1 MHKGLVIVPFPLDDE
16 GVANRKL
23 QLKSVKLGPDIDFD
37 FRPVRAS
44 CTSFMSDHDWFLM
57 DAGCFEAGLTAQ
69 EEGYDAVVIDATSDS
84 AASALRSVLDIPVVA
99 PGRTAMLYALMLGAR
114 FGVLAMNEAGCFN
127 HWQWA
132 EQRNL
137 SQFMAAAEP
146 IGGGKTDVAKLM
158 TGKEEDMFPLMKAA
172 AERAMAKGADVILL
186 GSTTMHQAGTW
197 LNENLPVPVVNP
209 GPLTYKMAETMI
221 SLGHSH
227 SRQAYPAPIV
237 EKPGMIHAMMHAAA
251 DYETREAAKAELKKT
266 TKRKAA
272 KKKGK
277 ATKKKVVKKV
287 AKKAART
294 VTKRKAPKKAASKT
308 AKHR

>member
-1 MHKGLVIVPFPLDDE
+1 MPKGLVIVPFPLDDE

-84 AASALRSVLDIPVVA
+84 AAGALRSVLDIPVVA

-209 GPLTYKMAETMI
+209 GPLTYKMVETMI
-221 SLGHSH
+221 SLGHTH
-227 SRQAYPAPIV
+227 SRQAHPAPMV
-237 EKPGMIHAMMHAAA
+237 EKSGMIHAMMRAAA
-251 DYETREAAKAELKKT
+251 SYEKREAAKGKAKAKPKKIAAP
-266 TKRKAA
+266 KKA
-272 KKKGK
+272 K
-277 ATKKKVVKKV
+277 ATKRKV
-287 AKKAART
+287 AKKTAKKATARAA
-294 VTKRKAPKKAASKT
+294 TKRKTARPVRKKA
-308 AKHR
+308 RR

>member
-1 MHKGLVIVPFPLDDE
+1 MPKGLVIVPFPLDDE

-23 QLKSVKLGPDIDFD
+23 QLQSVRLGPDIDFD
-37 FRPVRAS
+37 FRPVKAS

-57 DAGCFEAGLTAQ
+57 DAGCLEAGLTAQ

-84 AASALRSVLDIPVVA
+84 AVLALRSLLDIPVIG
-99 PGRTAMLYALMLGAR
+99 PGRSAMLYALMLGNR
-114 FGVLAMNEAGCFN
+114 FGVLAMNEAGCLN

-137 SQFMAAAEP
+137 AQFMAAAEP

-172 AERAMAKGADVILL
+172 AERAIAKGADVIML

-209 GPLTYKMAETMI
+209 GPLTYKLVETALA
-221 SLGHSH
+221 LGHSH
-227 SRQAYPAPIV
+227 SRTAHPRPEVA
-237 EKPGMIHAMMHAAA
+237 KTGMIHAMLRGAAN
-251 DYETREAAKAELKKT
+251 YEKREAAKGKPS
-266 TKRKAA
+266 A
-272 KKKGK
+272 KKKAAGK
-277 ATKKKVVKKV
+277 KT
-287 AKKAART
+287 AKKASARKPAA
-294 VTKRKAPKKAASKT
+294 KRKPAKKAIRKKA
-308 AKHR
+308 RR

>member
-1 MHKGLVIVPFPLDDE
+1 MPKGLVIVPFPLDDE

-84 AASALRSVLDIPVVA
+84 AAGALRSVLDIPVVA
-99 PGRTAMLYALMLGAR
+99 PGRTAMLYALMLGSR
-114 FGVLAMNEAGCFN
+114 FGILAMNEAGCFN

-146 IGGGKTDVAKLM
+146 IGGGKTDVSKLM

-172 AERAMAKGADVILL
+172 AERAIAKGADVILL

-209 GPLTYKMAETMI
+209 GPLTYKM
-221 SLGHSH
+221 
-227 SRQAYPAPIV
+227 V
-237 EKPGMIHAMMHAAA
+237 EKSGMIHAMLRAAA
-251 DYETREAAKAELKKT
+251 NYEKREAAKGKPKKT
-266 TKRKAA
+266 TK
-272 KKKGK
+272 
-277 ATKKKVVKKV
+277 KKV
-287 AKKAART
+287 AKKKAKA
-294 VTKRKAPKKAASKT
+294 TKRKTVKTATTKARTTPKRKSTQKAVRKKAK
-308 AKHR
+308 RR

>member
-1 MHKGLVIVPFPLDDE
+1 MPKGLVIVPFPLDEE

-84 AASALRSVLDIPVVA
+84 AAGALRSVLDIPVVA
-99 PGRTAMLYALMLGAR
+99 PGRTAMLYALMLGSR
-114 FGVLAMNEAGCFN
+114 FGILAMNEAGCFN

-209 GPLTYKMAETMI
+209 GPLTYKMVETMI
-221 SLGHSH
+221 GLGHTH
-227 SRQAYPAPIV
+227 SRQAFPSPMV
-237 EKPGMIHAMMHAAA
+237 EKSGMIHAMMRAAA
-251 DYETREAAKAELKKT
+251 NYEKREAAKGKPKKAVKKKAKSAKRKTAKKPAKKT
-266 TKRKAA
+266 TRSTSKRKPVR
-272 KKKGK
+272 K
-277 ATKKKVVKKV
+277 AVR
-287 AKKAART
+287 KKA
-294 VTKRKAPKKAASKT
+294 KR
-308 AKHR
+308 R

>member
-1 MHKGLVIVPFPLDDE
+1 MPKGLVIVPFPLDDE

-84 AASALRSVLDIPVVA
+84 AAGALRSVLDIPVVA
-99 PGRTAMLYALMLGAR
+99 PGRTAMLYALMLGSR

-146 IGGGKTDVAKLM
+146 IGGGKTDVSKLM

-209 GPLTYKMAETMI
+209 GPLTYKMVETMI
-221 SLGHSH
+221 SLGHTH
-227 SRQAYPAPIV
+227 SRQAFPAPMV
-237 EKPGMIHAMMHAAA
+237 EKSGMIHAMMRAAA
-251 DYETREAAKAELKKT
+251 SYEKREAAMGKPKSKPKKKATKKAKA

-272 KKKGK
+272 KK
-277 ATKKKVVKKV
+277 T
-287 AKKAART
+287 AKKATRT
-294 VTKRKAPKKAASKT
+294 ATKRKPAKRPARKKA
-308 AKHR
+308 RR

>member
-1 MHKGLVIVPFPLDDE
+1 MPKGLVIVPFPLDDE

-84 AASALRSVLDIPVVA
+84 AAGALRSVLDIPVVA
-99 PGRTAMLYALMLGAR
+99 PGRTAMLYALMLGSR
-114 FGVLAMNEAGCFN
+114 FGILAMNEAGCFN

-146 IGGGKTDVAKLM
+146 IGGGKTDVSKLM

-197 LNENLPVPVVNP
+197 LNDNLPVPVVNP
-209 GPLTYKMAETMI
+209 GPLTYKMVETMI
-221 SLGHSH
+221 GLGHTH
-227 SRQAYPAPIV
+227 SRQAFPSPLV
-237 EKPGMIHAMMHAAA
+237 EKSGMIHAMLRAAA
-251 DYETREAAKAELKKT
+251 NYEKREAAKGKPKKA
-266 TKRKAA
+266 TKKKAA
-272 KKKGK
+272 KKKAK
-277 ATKKKVVKKV
+277 AAKRKPAKKT
-287 AKKAART
+287 AKKAARAT
-294 VTKRKAPKKAASKT
+294 PKRKPAKKAVRKK
-308 AKHR
+308 AKRR